1 MIAGWKATMETRI
14 NNTMRQH
21 VDVGAFVGD
30 YGSVYAGAAYM
41 RRHGISLEVA
51 RRVLLTPSKRR
62 AS

>member
-1 MIAGWKATMETRI
+1 METRI

-30 YGSVYAGAAYM
+30 YGSVYAGAYM

>member
-1 MIAGWKATMETRI
+1 METRA

-51 RRVLLTPSKRR
+51 RRVLLVPSKRR
-62 AS
+62 AQ